1 MKKLKQHIK
10 AIFIIRKYNFLKFNQ
25 VFKNL
30 IKYRKNYN
38 LSLTGMVD
46 YIYAISISNG
56 QRGVSAVLRL
66 GA

>member
-38 LSLTGMVD
+38 LTVTGMVD
-46 YIYAISISNG
+46 YIYAVCISNG